1 MVAYRSFASF
11 WYIPTVEARTGFGP
25 RLEGI
30 AAEAFRAI
38 ARAGKGFDI
47 SHLQFRRGSDLI
59 AVSSRVRRS
68 GEIEMEIGV
77 GDPRL
82 PAIVFTEE
90 ELRTSNRHA
99 SKQSPSPRRPS
110 ARTVFHLSR

>member
-11 WYIPTVEARTGFGP
+11 CYIPTLEARTEFGS

-38 ARAGKGFDI
+38 ARAGKGLEI
-47 SHLQFRRGSDLI
+47 SYLQFRRGSDLV
-59 AVSSRVRRS
+59 ALSSRVRGS
-68 GEIEMEIGV
+68 GEIEIEIGV

-82 PAIVFTEE
+82 PTVVFTEE
-90 ELRTSNRHA
+90 ERRSSNRHA
-99 SKQSPSPRRPS
+99 SRPARSPRAS
-110 ARTVFHLSR
+110 STRTVFHLSR